1 MRQEEFDRLLANL
14 DDLLAG
20 QKAIVRKVI
29 DEQQDLEKVVFII
42 ESRILEHPVCPR
54 CQSNNVKRWGR
65 SNNLQRFRCYS
76 CGKTFNPLTGTPL
89 ARLRNKDRW
98 LTMANALKQGLPLR
112 RTADECN
119 VSLPTAFLWRHRFL
133 KAASLDKPDNFVA
146 LPKLTKPTSLSLSK
160 GATAS
165 LGPQRGIVAS
175 ETPGSPSYWIFPVK
189 SIGDMTTEEI
199 VRTLVEAEKV
209 FAFGPR
215 SFGRRRLRSG
225 DWMCFYASRKGVI
238 AHAQVASEPIQNPLS
253 KVLDP
258 LSYPWTF
265 SVKKVVL
272 YPEKPVPLNPD
283 TRSRLDAFKNR
294 NPDTVK
300 WWNWFVKNPH
310 KISEHDFKVLTRS

>member
-1 MRQEEFDRLLANL
+1 MR
-14 DDLLAG
+14 
-20 QKAIVRKVI
+20 
-29 DEQQDLEKVVFII
+29 
-42 ESRILEHPVCPR
+42 C
-54 CQSNNVKRWGR
+54 
-65 SNNLQRFRCYS
+65 
-76 CGKTFNPLTGTPL
+76 
-89 ARLRNKDRW
+89 
-98 LTMANALKQGLPLR
+98 
-112 RTADECN
+112 
-119 VSLPTAFLWRHRFL
+119 VSHH
-133 KAASLDKPDNFVA
+133 
-146 LPKLTKPTSLSLSK
+146 SLSLAAPLPQGSIPRQAGQFRGIAEADETYFLESFK
-160 GATAS
+160 GSHS
-165 LGPQRGIVAS
+165 LPRPPGIVAS

-199 VRTLVEAEKV
+199 VRTLVETEKV

-294 NPDTVK
+294 NPDTAK
-300 WWNWFVKNPH
+300 WWNWFVKTPH

>member
-89 ARLRNKDRW
+89 AHLRNKDRW
-98 LTMANALKQGLPLR
+98 LIMASALKQGLPLR

-133 KAASLDKPDNFVA
+133 KAASLDKPDKLYGIAEADETYFLESFKGSHS
-146 LPKLTKPTSLSLSK
+146 LPRPPAWHSCL
-160 GATAS
+160 
-165 LGPQRGIVAS
+165 
-175 ETPGSPSYWIFPVK
+175 
-189 SIGDMTTEEI
+189 
-199 VRTLVEAEKV
+199 
-209 FAFGPR
+209 
-215 SFGRRRLRSG
+215 
-225 DWMCFYASRKGVI
+225 
-238 AHAQVASEPIQNPLS
+238 
-253 KVLDP
+253 
-258 LSYPWTF
+258 
-265 SVKKVVL
+265 
-272 YPEKPVPLNPD
+272 
-283 TRSRLDAFKNR
+283 
-294 NPDTVK
+294 
-300 WWNWFVKNPH
+300 
-310 KISEHDFKVLTRS
+310 